1 MLEGGNIVH
10 KCVHAYGYIYL
21 PTNMNVFMD
30 FISSL
35 MDRYGYMSM
44 L

>member
-30 FISSL
+30 FIL
-35 MDRYGYMSM
+35 ICFIVLFEHFMF
-44 L
+44 